1 MEISFFGAAGEVGRS
16 CILIESKNTKVLL
29 DAGIKLGNPIEFPE
43 LKHGLIN
50 KIDAILLS
58 HAHLDHCGYLPH
70 IYSQGFSQS
79 TYATKPTIE
88 LMQVLLSDYIKISQ
102 PKDLEKN
109 IVTKVIKNTKI
120 VEYKRE
126 IKIKD
131 LTVSFTS
138 AGHIVGSAMIRI
150 SDGKDTLLYTGDMNL
165 SETKL
170 LNSADLH
177 NLKANILVMEGTRS
191 GEFDISKPQK
201 ENIQEFIKIVK
212 DTILAG
218 GKVLIPSFAVG
229 RGQEVLLILDDY
241 INSGMIPKVPLFI
254 DGMINKVMR
263 IHRHNVIYCKKE
275 LQMRILMS
283 DSDPFKSE
291 NFVPVESKSQRQ
303 KIVHSNESSI
313 VVTTSGMI
321 TGGPI
326 MFYLPRMAKDK
337 MNTLIIVGYQAVN
350 TLGRV
355 IQDGEKDVEID
366 GKKVHISM
374 NVKYIRL
381 SAHLD
386 RKQLKS
392 LPNKIPGVKK
402 IFLIHGEATKTETLK
417 EELSKKYDVI
427 LPKMG
432 SSYHI

>member
-70 IYSQGFSQS
+70 IYSQGFSRS

-102 PKDLEKN
+102 PKGLEKN

-291 NFVPVESKSQRQ
+291 NFIPVESKSQRQ

-355 IQDGEKDVEID
+355 IQDGDKDVEID

-374 NVKYIRL
+374 NVRYIRL

-392 LPNKIPGVKK
+392 LPNKISGVKK